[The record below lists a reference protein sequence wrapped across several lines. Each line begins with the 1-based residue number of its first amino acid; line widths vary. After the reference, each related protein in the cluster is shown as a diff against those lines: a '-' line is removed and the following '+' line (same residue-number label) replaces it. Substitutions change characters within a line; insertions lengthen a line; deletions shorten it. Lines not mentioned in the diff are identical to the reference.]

1 MESADRIRAIMNALR
16 TSDSVSVAELALAY
30 GVSEM
35 TIRRDLDEL
44 AQQGVVRRVRGGAL
58 SLLLRG
64 EEPPFGV
71 REREAVDA
79 KRRIGAEV
87 AGLLAD
93 GEAVLLDGGTT
104 ALEVAR
110 AVRERRLTILP
121 LALQAAQELAGAPR
135 IRLVLPGGEVR
146 HGEMNFV
153 GPLTETS
160 IKALRFDTAVIG
172 CCGLSAEH
180 GLTAHDLPEVAIK
193 QAAIASA
200 RRVVVACDSGK
211 FTRTAF
217 GAVCGLDRLDVVVT
231 DENIPRDQH
240 DALTAAGVAVRT
252 VPASVPVT

>member
-1 MESADRIRAIMNALR
+1 MERLQAIMNALR
-16 TSDSVSVAELALAY
+16 TQDSVSVAELAAEHR
-30 GVSEM
+30 VSEM

-64 EEPPFGV
+64 EEPPFAV
-71 REREAVDA
+71 REREAVEV
-79 KRRIGAEV
+79 KGRIGAEV
-87 AGLLAD
+87 AGLIAD

-110 AVRERRLTILP
+110 ALVERRLTVLP
-121 LALQAAQELAGAPR
+121 LALQAVNALAGAPR
-135 IRLVLPGGEVR
+135 VRLVLPGGEVR
-146 HGEMNFV
+146 QGELNVM
-153 GPLTETS
+153 GPLAESS

-200 RRVVVACDSGK
+200 RRVIVACDSGK

-217 GAVCGLDRLDVVVT
+217 GAVCPISRLDVVVT
-231 DENIPRDQH
+231 DSGIPPAER
-240 DALTAAGVAVRT
+240 DALVAAGVTVRE
-252 VPASVPVT
+252 VPA

>member
-1 MESADRIRAIMNALR
+1 MRAIMNALR
-16 TSDSVSVAELALAY
+16 AADSVSVAELAAEH

-71 REREAVDA
+71 REREAVEA
-79 KRRIGAEV
+79 KQRIAAEV
-87 AGLLAD
+87 AALLAD

-104 ALEVAR
+104 LLDVAR
-110 AVRERRLTILP
+110 AVRERRLTVLP
-121 LALQAAQELAGAPR
+121 LALQSAQELATAPR

-146 HGEMNFV
+146 QGELNFV

-160 IKALRFDTAVIG
+160 IRALRFDTAVIG

-200 RRVVVACDSGK
+200 RRVIVACDSGK
-211 FTRTAF
+211 FSRTAF

-231 DENIPRDQH
+231 DEGVPRDQH
-240 DALTAAGVAVRT
+240 DALTAAGVTVRIAR
-252 VPASVPVT
+252 P

>member
-1 MESADRIRAIMNALR
+1 MR
-16 TSDSVSVAELALAY
+16 THDSVSVAELAVEH

-71 REREAVDA
+71 REQEAVEA

-87 AGLLAD
+87 AALIAD
-93 GEAVLLDGGTT
+93 GEAVVLDGGTT
-104 ALEVAR
+104 VLEVAR
-110 AVRERRLTILP
+110 ALVDRRVTVLP
-121 LALQAAQELAGAPR
+121 LALQAVRVLATAPR
-135 IRLVLPGGEVR
+135 VRLVLPGGEVR
-146 HGEMNFV
+146 KGELNVM
-153 GPLTETS
+153 GPLAESS
-160 IKALRFDTAVIG
+160 IRALRFDTAVIG

-180 GLTAHDLPEVAIK
+180 GLTAHDLPEVAVK
-193 QAAIASA
+193 QAAIGAA

-217 GAVCGLDRLDVVVT
+217 GAVCPIDRLDVVVT
-231 DENIPRDQH
+231 DPGIPPEER
-240 DALTAAGVAVRT
+240 DALVAAGALVRE
-252 VPASVPVT
+252 AG

>member
-1 MESADRIRAIMNALR
+1 MSTLR
-16 TSDSVSVAELALAY
+16 TADSVSVAELAVEH

-71 REREAVDA
+71 REREAVEA
-79 KRRIGAEV
+79 KQRIAAEV
-87 AGLLAD
+87 AALLTD
-93 GEAVLLDGGTT
+93 GEAVLFDGGTT
-104 ALEVAR
+104 LLEVAR
-110 AVRERRLTILP
+110 AVRDRRLTVLT
-121 LALQAAQELAGAPR
+121 LALRSAQELATAPR

-146 HGEMNFV
+146 QSEMNFV
-153 GPLTETS
+153 GPLTEAS

-211 FTRTAF
+211 FSRTAF
-217 GAVCGLDRLDVVVT
+217 GAVCGLDRLDIVVT
-231 DENIPRDQH
+231 DEGIPQDQH
-240 DALTAAGVAVRT
+240 DALTAAGVTVRI
-252 VPASVPVT
+252 PRP

>member
-1 MESADRIRAIMNALR
+1 MESADRMRAIMSALR
-16 TSDSVSVAELALAY
+16 TADSVSVAELAAEH

-71 REREAVDA
+71 REREAVEA
-79 KRRIGAEV
+79 KQRIAAEV
-87 AGLLAD
+87 AALLAD
-93 GEAVLLDGGTT
+93 GEAVLFDGGTT
-104 ALEVAR
+104 LLEVAR
-110 AVRERRLTILP
+110 AVRERRLTVLP
-121 LALQAAQELAGAPR
+121 LALQSAQELATAPR

-146 HGEMNFV
+146 QGELNFV

-160 IKALRFDTAVIG
+160 IRALRFDTAVIG

-200 RRVVVACDSGK
+200 RRVIVACDSGK
-211 FTRTAF
+211 FSRTAF

-231 DENIPRDQH
+231 DEGVPRDQH
-240 DALTAAGVAVRT
+240 DALTAAGVTVRIAR
-252 VPASVPVT
+252 P